1 MTDSSD
7 PTEPIAEATE
17 SAADSPGTT
26 AGTTEMAADVSETAA
41 DVSETAADSSDST
54 AAPKETTVDFTRI
67 GVDGD
72 TVADVVSVLEGG
84 RYVKGPVLERF
95 EDRFAERAGVD
106 HAVGVSSGTAALLLA
121 LRAGG
126 VEAGDD
132 VFVPGHTFF
141 ATASPVLALGA
152 EPRFVDVDP
161 DTYTMDPDALAEA
174 VDGAANP
181 AAVIPVHIYGGM
193 ADMGAIRGIA
203 DEHDLFVLED
213 ACQAHFASRDGETAG
228 AAGDVGAFS
237 FYPSKNMTVAG
248 DGGMVTTDDADL
260 AERMREFRNHGRGDD
275 GVHASLGLNYRLDET
290 SAAVGLGQLAKV
302 DRWNEN
308 RNLAAGRYTERLAGI
323 SEVRTP
329 TEPENGHHVYHL
341 YVIEVPERDALRE
354 HLAERGIETGI
365 HYDTALHEH
374 PAIAERVGDVDLP
387 RSERL
392 VDRIVSLPMHPA
404 ISESDVEY
412 VARTIAE
419 FYR

>member
-1 MTDSSD
+1 MTDSSEPTEQRAEAVESIAD
-7 PTEPIAEATE
+7 PTEAVTGSTEAT
-17 SAADSPGTT
+17 SDP
-26 AGTTEMAADVSETAA
+26 VSEAPSPP
-41 DVSETAADSSDST
+41 SETG
-54 AAPKETTVDFTRI
+54 VDFTRI
-67 GVDGD
+67 GVDAD
-72 TVADVVSVLEGG
+72 TIADVVSVLEGG

-95 EDRFAERAGVD
+95 EDRFAERAGVE

-152 EPRFVDVDP
+152 EPRFVDIDP
-161 DTYTMDPDALAEA
+161 DTYTMDPDELAAA
-174 VDGAANP
+174 VDAAANP
-181 AAVIPVHIYGGM
+181 SAVIPVHIYGGM
-193 ADMGAIRGIA
+193 ADMASIRSVA

-213 ACQAHFASRDGETAG
+213 ACQAHFADRDGETAG
-228 AAGDVGAFS
+228 AAGDAGAFS

-260 AERMREFRNHGRGDD
+260 AERMREFRNHGRGED

-308 RNLAAGRYTERLAGI
+308 RNLAAGRYTELLAGVP
-323 SEVRTP
+323 EVTTP
-329 TEPENGHHVYHL
+329 TEPEDGFHVYHL
-341 YVIEVPERDALRE
+341 YVIDVPDRDALRD
-354 HLAERGIETGI
+354 HLAERGIDTGI
-365 HYDTALHEH
+365 HYDMALHQH
-374 PAIAERVGDVDLP
+374 PAIAERIGDVELP

-392 VDRIVSLPMHPA
+392 VDRIVSLPMHPG
-404 ISESDVEY
+404 ISEADVEY